1 MIVKK
6 SKDVITQN
14 ACFYGDGRRDVVFIE
29 LEKMER
35 ECTHVKRF
43 GKHKMSVDIYFPEFG
58 SGGMT
63 PIYACENCLKRNK
76 FILALKGVRLNYH
89 EL

>member
-1 MIVKK
+1 MIQPISNNDRV
-6 SKDVITQN
+6 
-14 ACFYGDGRRDVVFIE
+14 FYTLDKIE
-29 LEKMER
+29 Q

-43 GKHKMSVDIYFPEFG
+43 GKQRMSVDIYFPEFG

-63 PIYACENCLKRNK
+63 PMYACENCLKRNK
-76 FILALKGVRLNYH
+76 FILALKEVKLNYH